1 MSATLTVDDP
11 TLLGFAEEVGET
23 GPVAIVGGQTR
34 WDIGGESAGEPR
46 LLRAPEGI
54 VDYKPEEMTVK
65 VRAGTTVADL
75 HAALAEKGQWT
86 ALPDRGGTVG
96 GALAVGENDIR
107 ALGRGRVRESLL
119 QVRYVSAEG
128 RIVSSGGPTVKNVS
142 GFDLPR
148 LIVGSLGTLGCLAE
162 VILRTNPIPAV
173 SRWLHADR
181 VAAGT
186 TFDALLHPSAVLTDG
201 SGTWVQL
208 EGHRADVD
216 QQASILQTIGSFTE
230 VDGPP
235 VLPEHRWSLSPSE
248 AAAFPASERDL
259 TFVAAVGLGLV
270 FADAPQ
276 PLRPLDP
283 AVALINE
290 RMKQNFDPTGRLNP
304 GRDAGRK

>member
-34 WDIGGESAGEPR
+34 WDIGGESAAEPR

-119 QVRYVSAEG
+119 QVRYLS
-128 RIVSSGGPTVKNVS
+128 
-142 GFDLPR
+142 
-148 LIVGSLGTLGCLAE
+148 LIH
-162 VILRTNPIPAV
+162 I
-173 SRWLHADR
+173 
-181 VAAGT
+181 
-186 TFDALLHPSAVLTDG
+186 
-201 SGTWVQL
+201 
-208 EGHRADVD
+208 
-216 QQASILQTIGSFTE
+216 
-230 VDGPP
+230 
-235 VLPEHRWSLSPSE
+235 
-248 AAAFPASERDL
+248 
-259 TFVAAVGLGLV
+259 
-270 FADAPQ
+270 
-276 PLRPLDP
+276 
-283 AVALINE
+283 
-290 RMKQNFDPTGRLNP
+290 
-304 GRDAGRK
+304 